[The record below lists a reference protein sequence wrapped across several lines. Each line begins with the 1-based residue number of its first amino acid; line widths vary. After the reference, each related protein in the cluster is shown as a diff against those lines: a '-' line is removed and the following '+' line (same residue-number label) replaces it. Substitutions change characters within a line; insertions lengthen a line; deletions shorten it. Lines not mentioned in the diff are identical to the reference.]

1 MRAAAWLL
9 LALLLGP
16 GLPALAA
23 PHLES
28 EREAPIHLE
37 SEREALLMAALEQGV
52 YRLRSE
58 PALVR
63 EARLLQA
70 HPPSGSTVSE
80 GRAVLVFTHPPELS
94 GEEAAS
100 RVLDQEIPRL
110 VGRRVF
116 ASYGVSVARTPE
128 GNDRVLLILATPQAR
143 VLEETPPTR
152 KNVAVPIPTPP
163 PRNAWPSCISA
174 TAPWAAPRP

>member
-1 MRAAAWLL
+1 MRAAAWLV

-16 GLPALAA
+16 GLPALAGSPPESEREA
-23 PHLES
+23 PIHLESEREAPIHLES

-37 SEREALLMAALEQGV
+37 SEREALLMASLEQGV

-70 HPPSGSTVSE
+70 RPPAGSTASDD
-80 GRAVLVFTHPPELS
+80 RAVLVFTHPPELS
-94 GEEAAS
+94 GEGAAS

-128 GNDRVLLILATPQAR
+128 GSYRVVLLLATP
-143 VLEETPPTR
+143 
-152 KNVAVPIPTPP
+152 
-163 PRNAWPSCISA
+163 
-174 TAPWAAPRP
+174 